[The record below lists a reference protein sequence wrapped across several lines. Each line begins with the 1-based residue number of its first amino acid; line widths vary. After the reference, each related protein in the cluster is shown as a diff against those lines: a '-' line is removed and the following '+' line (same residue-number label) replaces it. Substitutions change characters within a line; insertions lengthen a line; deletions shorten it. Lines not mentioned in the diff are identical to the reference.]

1 MLLLLFVRRWL
12 LAYFMFARG
21 MKVGWSNSNGMVES
35 VSRREQDLLGRWI
48 RRRIFQHQPKDL
60 TPTIITQTTLGMTC
74 FLIQLP
80 PRKRTHQRNNH
91 DRNEMPVQLQESH
104 IRCHINQP

>member
-48 RRRIFQHQPKDL
+48 RLPTETNFPTSTEGSDTDHNNPDHTRNDVFSHSIASQKKNPPAQQP
-60 TPTIITQTTLGMTC
+60 
-74 FLIQLP
+74 
-80 PRKRTHQRNNH
+80 
-91 DRNEMPVQLQESH
+91 
-104 IRCHINQP
+104 